1 MHHQTLNEPS
11 KPVCMMCGKT
21 EPAGGWHASGCSDGD
36 VEFFCSSKCFSES
49 CDYQGD
55 EDDYDPGEE
64 CGRWVNGRL
73 GPQCSKAGSEE
84 CDWECPY
91 SR

>member
-1 MHHQTLNEPS
+1 MEDDEHDTFEQP
-11 KPVCMMCGKT
+11 
-21 EPAGGWHASGCSDGD
+21 
-36 VEFFCSSKCFSES
+36 
-49 CDYQGD
+49 D

-64 CGRWVNGRL
+64 CGRWINGRL
-73 GPQCSKAGSEE
+73 GQYCTKAGSEE

>member
-1 MHHQTLNEPS
+1 MEDDEHETFEQP
-11 KPVCMMCGKT
+11 
-21 EPAGGWHASGCSDGD
+21 
-36 VEFFCSSKCFSES
+36 
-49 CDYQGD
+49 D

-64 CGRWVNGRL
+64 CGRWINGRL
-73 GPQCSKAGSEE
+73 GQYCTKAGSEE